1 MAPIHV
7 SYSGSPV
14 KTLLRDLLK
23 MCERG
28 DGEAVTELIRRFR
41 PWALDFA
48 TAIIDDRDLAEDA
61 VQEAFIAAI
70 QRLPDLREP
79 DAFPG
84 WFRQIIRTQAGRI
97 SRGRRELPA
106 EWNDVVPASEST
118 PQERL
123 QDEELRAVV
132 RKALSSLPGPGRDT
146 AELFYLEEMS
156 CASISDRL
164 GVPEGTVK
172 RRLYDARARLRDML
186 FGYIRDEEPDLKESK
201 HRELPF

>member
-1 MAPIHV
+1 
-7 SYSGSPV
+7 V
-14 KTLLRDLLK
+14 KTLLLRELLK
-23 MCERG
+23 ACENG
-28 DGEAVTELIRRFR
+28 DGEAVAELVRRFR

-48 TAIIDDRDLAEDA
+48 AAIIDDRDLAEDA

-79 DAFPG
+79 NAFPG

-97 SRGRRELPA
+97 SRRRRELPEA
-106 EWNDVVPASEST
+106 WDDTVPASEAT
-118 PQERL
+118 PHERL
-123 QDEELRAVV
+123 QAAELRAVV
-132 RKALSSLPGPGRDT
+132 REAVSALPSVGRDT

-172 RRLYDARARLRDML
+172 RRLHDARARLRDML
-186 FGYIRDEEPDLKESK
+186 LGYIRGEEPEPKERK
-201 HRELPF
+201 RRGLPF

>member
-1 MAPIHV
+1 M
-7 SYSGSPV
+7 GSPV

-23 MCERG
+23 MCETG

-61 VQEAFIAAI
+61 VQEAFITAI

-79 DAFPG
+79 NAFPG
-84 WFRQIIRTQAGRI
+84 WLRQIIRTQAGRI
-97 SRGRRELPA
+97 TRSRRELPEA
-106 EWNDVVPASEST
+106 WDDAVPASERT

-123 QDEELRAVV
+123 QDEELRGVV
-132 RKALSSLPGPGRDT
+132 RQALSSLPCAGRDT

-156 CASISDRL
+156 CAGISDLL

-172 RRLYDARARLRDML
+172 RRLHDARARLRDML
-186 FGYIRDEEPDLKESK
+186 LGYIRGEEPEVKEPK
-201 HRELPF
+201 PTGLPL

>member
-1 MAPIHV
+1 M
-7 SYSGSPV
+7 

-48 TAIIDDRDLAEDA
+48 TAIVDDRDLAEDA
-61 VQEAFIAAI
+61 VQEAFIVAI

-79 DAFPG
+79 NAFPG

-97 SRGRRELPA
+97 SRSRRELPA
-106 EWNDVVPASEST
+106 EWNDVVSTSEPT
-118 PQERL
+118 PHERL
-123 QDEELRAVV
+123 QDDELRAVV
-132 RKALSSLPGPGRDT
+132 RQALSSLPGAGRDT

-186 FGYIRDEEPDLKESK
+186 LGYIRDEEPDLKQRK
-201 HRELPF
+201 HRGLPF

>member
-1 MAPIHV
+1 M
-7 SYSGSPV
+7 GSPV

-23 MCERG
+23 MCQRG

-48 TAIIDDRDLAEDA
+48 TAIVDDRDLAEDA
-61 VQEAFIAAI
+61 VQEAFIVAI

-84 WFRQIIRTQAGRI
+84 WFRQIIRTQAVRI
-97 SRGRRELPA
+97 VRRRRELPGELDDA
-106 EWNDVVPASEST
+106 VCTSEAT

-132 RKALSSLPGPGRDT
+132 RQALSSLPGPGRDT

-186 FGYIRDEEPDLKESK
+186 LGYIRDEEPDLKQPK
-201 HRELPF
+201 HRGLPF

>member
-1 MAPIHV
+1 
-7 SYSGSPV
+7 
-14 KTLLRDLLK
+14 
-23 MCERG
+23 MCEGG

-61 VQEAFIAAI
+61 VQEAFITAI
-70 QRLPDLREP
+70 KRLPDLREP
-79 DAFPG
+79 NAFPG
-84 WFRQIIRTQAGRI
+84 WFRQIIRTQAVRI
-97 SRGRRELPA
+97 TRSRRELPQA
-106 EWNDVVPASEST
+106 WDDTVAASERT

-132 RKALSSLPGPGRDT
+132 RQALSSLPGPGRDT

-186 FGYIRDEEPDLKESK
+186 LGYIHDEGPDLDQRK
-201 HRELPF
+201 HRGLPF